1 VDLLHDYASLTKLL
15 VATKEGASKKLH
27 VKTHSDSVLKS
38 PILGLVRL
46 TFQVAALP
54 LIFVQE
60 VKCVSM
66 PAVGSEFGEVK
77 WLIGGDSLLS
87 PLCSRFR
94 RQYSPGWFENS
105 SFYEPLRRLRR
116 L

>member
-1 VDLLHDYASLTKLL
+1 MSENHSESSLT
-15 VATKEGASKKLH
+15 
-27 VKTHSDSVLKS
+27 S

-54 LIFVQE
+54 LFFVQE
-60 VKCVSM
+60 IKCVSM
-66 PAVGSEFGEVK
+66 PTVASEFGEVK
-77 WLIGGDSLLS
+77 WLIGDDSFLG
-87 PLCSRFR
+87 PFCSRFR

-105 SFYEPLRRLRR
+105 SFYEPLRRPRR

>member
-1 VDLLHDYASLTKLL
+1 MDLLHDYASLTKLL

-60 VKCVSM
+60 ANCVSM
-66 PAVGSEFGEVK
+66 LAVASEFGVVK
-77 WLIGGDSLLS
+77 WLIGGDSYLR
-87 PLCSRFR
+87 PFCSRFR

-105 SFYEPLRRLRR
+105 GFCEPLRRPRR